1 MNTTNNGDTK
11 SILIITKISITTHQ
25 LTSHEKNIYIFPI
38 IPITEIYSSLGRRAF
53 FAA

>member
-11 SILIITKISITTHQ
+11 SILIITKISITHQ
-25 LTSHEKNIYIFPI
+25 LTSHEKNIYIFPL